1 VESRK
6 QKACKKD
13 PHTSEARL
21 ISFFFKIKTLFA
33 RKLCFA
39 LRKAVPLRPLYGQGE
54 RNGHF
59 RAFFALS
66 VKAGVTVSPPS
77 EIDHEYN

>member
-1 VESRK
+1 VESSK
-6 QKACKKD
+6 QKAYKKD
-13 PHTSEARL
+13 PQTSEARL
-21 ISFFFKIKTLFA
+21 ISFFFKINALFA

-54 RNGHF
+54 KRWSF
-59 RAFFALS
+59 RSFFILS
-66 VKAGVTVSPPS
+66 GKAGVTVSPPS